1 VPAGKIPIG
10 YEFEC
15 EFVPA
20 CMCVDLI
27 LNPTSFFSCIKIL
40 YPCPQTRVPAIACV
54 YIYIYIYIYIY
65 MCVCVCVFIYIYTYI
80 FVYVYLYVC
89 MYI

>member
-54 YIYIYIYIYIY
+54 YIYIYIY